1 MRNIL
6 LESTQEDI
14 VLDFLKKIISNTEW
28 ENKILLVGGAVR
40 DEIMGLKPK
49 DLDFVVN
56 GDLDA
61 GIKFSIWLAKK
72 IGNYKEGSNPVVYPR
87 FGTSKLSL
95 NNNKFNIP
103 SIELEFVAPRREEYT
118 PGSRKPEVTGGDLEA
133 EVARRDLT
141 INSLM
146 KNISNGEILDLSGHG
161 ISDIKN
167 GIIRTTSDPDL
178 IYGED
183 PLRMMRTVRFFV
195 KYGFKIVPE
204 AINGIKKNAHLINTI
219 SSERISDE
227 LSKILLSKNPSEGI
241 EMLRETGLLKHI
253 MKEFNDAIGMTQ
265 NHHHKDDVFGHTL
278 NVLKNTP
285 SNLKTRLMALFH
297 DIGKTVTRTVTP
309 DGAVHFYGHE
319 KAGQDIARSIMT
331 RLKYPND
338 LTNAVVAGIG
348 AHMSLK
354 HGGGDSSGISDK
366 TLRKFAAN
374 VGDNLEDILDLI
386 HADNISHADE
396 SSMPEQI
403 EKIRE
408 RLKNLNQNIDN
419 NKPKLPI
426 NGNDILKLG
435 VKPSPLF
442 KEILSAVEDA
452 WFENPNI
459 TKDQAMEIVHKMI
472 SVSEVNE
479 MRKFISKLL

>member
-253 MKEFNDAIGMTQ
+253 MEEFNDAIGMTQ

-459 TKDQAMEIVHKMI
+459 TNDQAMEIVHKMI